1 MSIFL
6 AEAVVTCSN
15 GANLFTA
22 QCTTAGFVLTVDET
36 CRTSD
41 FNGIDFANSF
51 VWGVN
56 TVTSMAVPGCT
67 TPGACIGNDVVAGS
81 GVTCQV
87 KPDGT
92 SGAYTWTVPLGD
104 CATTG
109 QYEGSF
115 VDIILTVYYS
125 FSGSP
130 TSGNPYYYYELFW
143 NSAVV
148 VDTANSI
155 IQMNQIKF
163 TCKLESLQE
172 DAVSRLKDSQ
182 KI

>member
-1 MSIFL
+1 M
-6 AEAVVTCSN
+6 VTCSN
-15 GANLFTA
+15 GNDLFTA

-36 CRTSD
+36 CRTAD

-56 TVTSMAVPGCT
+56 TVTSMDVPGCT
-67 TPGACIGNDVVAGS
+67 TPGACIGDDVVAGS

-92 SGAYTWTVPLGD
+92 SGAYTWTVPLGN

-109 QYEGSF
+109 QYEG
-115 VDIILTVYYS
+115 IIIFGFLKVRVET
-125 FSGSP
+125 FLGSP

-148 VDTANSI
+148 VDTVNSI

-172 DAVSRLKDSQ
+172 DAVSK
-182 KI
+182 

>member
-36 CRTSD
+36 CRTAD

-109 QYEGSF
+109 QYEGS
-115 VDIILTVYYS
+115 I
-125 FSGSP
+125 
-130 TSGNPYYYYELFW
+130 
-143 NSAVV
+143 
-148 VDTANSI
+148 VDTIFSRILLVFQVHQHLVIHI
-155 IQMNQIKF
+155 ITMNCFGTQQW
-163 TCKLESLQE
+163 L
-172 DAVSRLKDSQ
+172 
-182 KI
+182 